1 MCQIQSKKL
10 LIFDEIQQVQ
20 GWEKAINSISIE
32 YNADIYIT
40 GSNAYLLS
48 LELSTL
54 ISGKYVE
61 IKILSLSFKEYFE
74 YYNDRNI
81 SREEI
86 YNNYFKYG
94 ELPQLLILPN
104 KKTIYDFLSS
114 IYDIV
119 ILKDVLSRNKI
130 RDIDLIKR
138 VFAFICGNIGN
149 IISTNKIANYIAKEA
164 KLDSSIRPAT
174 VGNILEMLENAFIIF
189 KVSRYDVKGKEIL
202 KSLEKYYVADSGL
215 KNFVVD
221 YGLENYG
228 YTIENVIYLEL
239 IRRGYKVYV
248 GKNEAKEIDFVAKK
262 GDITV
267 YYKVTETLL
276 SQSTQKREVS
286 SFSGTNDFHEKI
298 IITTDKTYTTNLK
311 GIKIINIIDF
321 LLS

>member
-1 MCQIQSKKL
+1 M
-10 LIFDEIQQVQ
+10 
-20 GWEKAINSISIE
+20 
-32 YNADIYIT
+32 
-40 GSNAYLLS
+40 
-48 LELSTL
+48 

-104 KKTIYDFLSS
+104 NEKTIYDFLSS

-119 ILKDVLSRNKI
+119 ILKDVISRNKI

-267 YYKVTETLL
+267 YYQVTETLL

-286 SFSGTNDFHEKI
+286 SFSGTNDFYEKI

>member
-114 IYDIV
+114 
-119 ILKDVLSRNKI
+119 KI
-130 RDIDLIKR
+130 GRASCRER
-138 VFAFICGNIGN
+138 VFRA
-149 IISTNKIANYIAKEA
+149 
-164 KLDSSIRPAT
+164 
-174 VGNILEMLENAFIIF
+174 V
-189 KVSRYDVKGKEIL
+189 
-202 KSLEKYYVADSGL
+202 
-215 KNFVVD
+215 
-221 YGLENYG
+221 
-228 YTIENVIYLEL
+228 
-239 IRRGYKVYV
+239 
-248 GKNEAKEIDFVAKK
+248 
-262 GDITV
+262 
-267 YYKVTETLL
+267 
-276 SQSTQKREVS
+276 
-286 SFSGTNDFHEKI
+286 
-298 IITTDKTYTTNLK
+298 
-311 GIKIINIIDF
+311 
-321 LLS
+321 

>member
-1 MCQIQSKKL
+1 MFTQSL
-10 LIFDEIQQVQ
+10 
-20 GWEKAINSISIE
+20 G
-32 YNADIYIT
+32 
-40 GSNAYLLS
+40 
-48 LELSTL
+48 
-54 ISGKYVE
+54 
-61 IKILSLSFKEYFE
+61 YF
-74 YYNDRNI
+74 
-81 SREEI
+81 
-86 YNNYFKYG
+86 
-94 ELPQLLILPN
+94 Q
-104 KKTIYDFLSS
+104 
-114 IYDIV
+114 
-119 ILKDVLSRNKI
+119 
-130 RDIDLIKR
+130 KR

-202 KSLEKYYVADSGL
+202 KSLEKYYVADSDL

-248 GKNEAKEIDFVAKK
+248 VKNEAKEIDFVAKK

-267 YYKVTETLL
+267 YYQVTETLL

-286 SFSGTNDFHEKI
+286 SFSGTNDFYEKI

>member
-1 MCQIQSKKL
+1 
-10 LIFDEIQQVQ
+10 
-20 GWEKAINSISIE
+20 
-32 YNADIYIT
+32 
-40 GSNAYLLS
+40 
-48 LELSTL
+48 
-54 ISGKYVE
+54 
-61 IKILSLSFKEYFE
+61 
-74 YYNDRNI
+74 
-81 SREEI
+81 
-86 YNNYFKYG
+86 
-94 ELPQLLILPN
+94 
-104 KKTIYDFLSS
+104 
-114 IYDIV
+114 
-119 ILKDVLSRNKI
+119 
-130 RDIDLIKR
+130 
-138 VFAFICGNIGN
+138 
-149 IISTNKIANYIAKEA
+149 
-164 KLDSSIRPAT
+164 
-174 VGNILEMLENAFIIF
+174 MLENAFIIF

-202 KSLEKYYVADSGL
+202 KSLEKYYVADSDL

-321 LLS
+321 CKR